1 MDIINKRTDE
11 LKPYELNAKL
21 HDERQIE
28 NVAES
33 IRKFGWKQP
42 LVIETDGTIIIGHC
56 RWEAAKKLGMDEVP
70 CVVADELTEEEIRQL
85 RIVDNKSNESDWDLE
100 LLASDLET
108 IDMSGFD
115 FDFGELEEMTLDEN
129 ELDADDS
136 DEEEE
141 RFVAKV
147 TFDNYAHYHM
157 VEKEFKAFAEE
168 HGMTISVAN

>member
-42 LVIETDGTIIIGHC
+42 LVIESDGTIIIGHC
-56 RWEAAKKLGMDEVP
+56 RWEAAKKLGLDEVP
-70 CVVADELTEEEIRQL
+70 CVVADELTEDEIRQL

-115 FDFGELEEMTLDEN
+115 FDFGELDSEPIDP
-129 ELDADDS
+129 DA
-136 DEEEE
+136 
-141 RFVAKV
+141 
-147 TFDNYAHYHM
+147 FDHLFEDAE
-157 VEKEFKAFAEE
+157 EKEKQPKQIQCP
-168 HGMTISVAN
+168 HCGMWFDV

>member
-42 LVIETDGTIIIGHC
+42 LVIESDGTIIIGHC
-56 RWEAAKKLGMDEVP
+56 RWEAAKKLGMEEVP
-70 CVVADELTEEEIRQL
+70 CVVADELTEDEIRQL

-115 FDFGELEEMTLDEN
+115 FDFGELDSEPIDP
-129 ELDADDS
+129 DA
-136 DEEEE
+136 
-141 RFVAKV
+141 
-147 TFDNYAHYHM
+147 FDHLFEDAE
-157 VEKEFKAFAEE
+157 EKEKQPKQIQCP
-168 HGMTISVAN
+168 HCGMWFDV

>member
-42 LVIETDGTIIIGHC
+42 LVIESDGTIIIGHC
-56 RWEAAKKLGMDEVP
+56 RWEAAKKLGLDEVP
-70 CVVADELTEEEIRQL
+70 CVVADELTEDEIRQL
-85 RIVDNKSNESDWDLE
+85 RIVDNKSNESEWDLE

-108 IDMSGFD
+108 IDISGFD
-115 FDFGELEEMTLDEN
+115 FDFGELDSEPIDP
-129 ELDADDS
+129 DA
-136 DEEEE
+136 
-141 RFVAKV
+141 
-147 TFDNYAHYHM
+147 FDHLFEDAE
-157 VEKEFKAFAEE
+157 EKEKQPKQIQCP
-168 HGMTISVAN
+168 HCGMWFDV